1 MPTRNRFAS
10 GCFGKAE
17 FCLPQATAI
26 LGKMAIKWPD
36 QTREFFDVIAI
47 VNFNTEMFRL
57 ECILGRSEPI
67 KAAILTALSPFGMYL
82 LGVLAFAIFVFV
94 RFIGKSRSDQNEA
107 ATTASVNIFE
117 TISSTR
123 CGVSERAIRPAGV
136 AFKGKVYLQFQS
148 RAFLASA
155 SWSQYLLILCVV
167 SPSRKWPLGAQ
178 LVCIFG
184 RLLTCRF
191 IPQNVMIILSGRPF
205 PKCACLPSRH
215 GTAPRLFCQVVL
227 NRLRRGAGA
236 SHSSGC
242 CSVAMKRRMVPS
254 SWRHTP
260 R

>member
-1 MPTRNRFAS
+1 M
-10 GCFGKAE
+10 
-17 FCLPQATAI
+17 QATAI

-67 KAAILTALSPFGMYL
+67 KAAILTALSPFGMYS

-123 CGVSERAIRPAGV
+123 CGVSDRAIHPAGV

-155 SWSQYLLILCVV
+155 SWSQYLLILGVV
-167 SPSRKWPLGAQ
+167 SPSPKWPLGAQ

-184 RLLTCRF
+184 RC
-191 IPQNVMIILSGRPF
+191 
-205 PKCACLPSRH
+205 SRVDS
-215 GTAPRLFCQVVL
+215 FF
-227 NRLRRGAGA
+227 
-236 SHSSGC
+236 
-242 CSVAMKRRMVPS
+242 RM
-254 SWRHTP
+254 
-260 R
+260 